1 MEIRN
6 YLPKGWIQT
15 SIGEISDVNRRNP
28 VIQNY
33 SDETFV
39 TFVPMA
45 AVDAEKGAI
54 TTPQIRPLRE
64 VRKGFT
70 SFANGDVIIAKI
82 TPCMENGKAAIAKEL
97 NNGIGFGSTEFHV
110 MSPKNIVLSLFL
122 YYFIRQ
128 ESFRWDAKSN
138 FSGTAGQLRV
148 PRSFVENYPF
158 PLPPLPEQE
167 RIVER
172 IESLFTQ
179 LDAGVAGL
187 KRLRVALKRYKASVL
202 KAACEGRLVPQDP
215 NDEPAEEMLK
225 RLGKVPLDSYDLPE
239 LPKGWCWAT
248 LKNVTE
254 PIQKINPKEN
264 PDKEFIYIDIS
275 SIDNNIQQII
285 SPKYY
290 IGADAPSRA
299 RQLVNAND
307 VLFSTVRTYLKNISI
322 VPEIYDKQVA
332 STGFCV
338 LRATSVTSGKY
349 IFYFSQTDSFLNPL
363 TELQRGTSYP
373 AVRDSDVWEQSI
385 PIPPF
390 SEQERIV
397 SVVEQHFSVIQEL
410 EQTIDAN
417 LKRAG
422 RLRQSIL
429 KRAFEGKLVTPRVRA
444 THTQTDETL
453 ESQPPAPDQPI
464 SSNTGSPQPAK
475 SRK

>member
-1 MEIRN
+1 MVNGNLPPGWVWTTIGELFDVVGGGTPSTNVEKYWTGDIPWITSADIHGLEDIRPRKCITEEAIISSATN
-6 YLPKGWIQT
+6 LVPSGTIIVVTRVSLGKVALTSFPICFSQDSQALLPKNGLVF
-15 SIGEISDVNRRNP
+15 SK
-28 VIQNY
+28 Y
-33 SDETFV
+33 S
-39 TFVPMA
+39 
-45 AVDAEKGAI
+45 
-54 TTPQIRPLRE
+54 LYY
-64 VRKGFT
+64 
-70 SFANGDVIIAKI
+70 
-82 TPCMENGKAAIAKEL
+82 
-97 NNGIGFGSTEFHV
+97 
-110 MSPKNIVLSLFL
+110 LSL
-122 YYFIRQ
+122 IS
-128 ESFRWDAKSN
+128 ESFKYKSRGTTI
-138 FSGTAGQLRV
+138 SGIPKKQLRDL
-148 PRSFVENYPF
+148 PI
-158 PLPPLPEQE
+158 PLPPLPDQE

-187 KRLRVALKRYKASVL
+187 KRIKEALKRYKASVL